1 MIVRKTCVKEIS
13 IYKHI
18 RVDLFRLIA
27 LELNGVGVFQIV
39 INVPK
44 KKKKTRTLLNSKA
57 RDSNNP
63 P

>member
-18 RVDLFRLIA
+18 RVDFFRLIA